1 MSRSM
6 AADTQMS
13 EPYTVEPET
22 VEIGWLLA
30 PGEATFVYDAPRPV
44 EIDPPPGLEEDA
56 ASLRADA
63 TTQFFEVPC
72 PFDLHIRLR
81 PDEKGVPR
89 LVDGAPKSSRQRQNV
104 LRAHVTL
111 MGQSRW
117 RDPKRPLVQI
127 GAPWRFVTDA
137 QVQMTQLPAIGHY
150 YDPPLPGLMIG
161 GRFPIHLWPR
171 SLMWAFDWWEPQKD
185 VVIRRGEPWFY
196 LRFETERPNC
206 RIEMVEAEM
215 TPELTEF
222 CKGLDGVTNYVNQT
236 FKLFKIAQERRPST
250 LLKKKVRL

>member
-1 MSRSM
+1 MSWSET
-6 AADTQMS
+6 APTKPPADR
-13 EPYTVEPET
+13 PET
-22 VEIGWLLA
+22 VEIGWLLS

-44 EIDPPPGLEEDA
+44 EIAPPPGLEDDGA
-56 ASLRADA
+56 VLCGDA

-72 PFDLHIRLR
+72 PFDLHVRLAR
-81 PDEKGVPR
+81 DANGK
-89 LVDGAPKSSRQRQNV
+89 LKLIDAAPESSRQRHNV

-117 RDPKRPLVQI
+117 RDPKRPLLQI

-171 SLMWAFDWWEPQKD
+171 SLMWAFDWWEPQKEL
-185 VVIRRGEPWFY
+185 VLKRGDPWFY

-206 RIEMVEAEM
+206 RIAMVEAEM

-236 FKLFKIAQERRPST
+236 FKLFKTAQERRPPT
-250 LLKKKVRL
+250 LLKRKERA